1 MWLITRVGSV
11 FLISETRPQIGDL
24 LGLPTTWDSCSSVD
38 DFLEDSDMF
47 ADDAWMIFGRL

>member
-1 MWLITRVGSV
+1 MWLITRVSSV